1 MDVATDIRID
11 DFDLHDLTVCAD
23 GHGID
28 GIIQHEASGLF
39 DFTDIPSA
47 VRNALKRKTTIFS
60 RSGSHQSV
68 FLCKL
73 AVIRAEQS
81 NQRTAESTAV
91 FIDLLAGNRTVDQI
105 IFDCLAV
112 VSGNLYNCRILT
124 DIRKGYGIL
133 GIGELVVTVGG
144 KLLHIVASKRKVG
157 LNLCRSVLIQRD
169 DLNKTICGNGSA
181 AGRYDF
187 LGGKQPK
194 GNVLHF
200 TVIAN
205 AEALILL
212 DGLYKADLHLLT
224 LVLERSR
231 RFCYGNILTGIDKLD
246 AVGFRVEHHPV
257 GCCDLTHLIF
267 AKVEFTAHR
276 CAGCIGCNSVYDLAL
291 LISDSA
297 VLRDN
302 ILCGDDLI
310 DRTGKSTLFILR
322 LIDGRQFVSAFIY
335 AADDGN
341 AKEHLAGF
349 FHGDGAFLCHIGL
362 IHFYYRNPAFFCG
375 IILRDIE
382 VHGRFIED
390 IAVGSLHLDN
400 RVPLSKGQLF
410 RRNKR
415 TFCIGVEHIN
425 GGGRRVSEG
434 HCYGVA
440 IRVINLEACTGIRD
454 GLAGFCVLLHDFDE
468 AVKGCI
474 VDKVAISRPI
484 LRDEHIKVGHQ
495 FAAFPAGNLM
505 DGVDAVRHIL
515 GLGKAVFI
523 TGEIITLGVLGNL
536 VAACGFQVH
545 GKLCAA
551 FGCFDLRI
559 TVIGVLND
567 SDITLYDLLG
577 HIICRLIVLHGIK
590 LRLCTDLMDGGIKQ
604 ITLRG
609 SDFSHCPVV
618 IADILL
624 GNELPVFVGGVG
636 INKGFALIDA
646 VNSTGKRSVALCRAG
661 FSITFGNGHR
671 KLLQN
676 IEEAAV
682 RDLVPV
688 DRHRLRFGN
697 NIANGSVHFLHG
709 IRCGTGNE
717 NIFKGRH
724 AVCIGC
730 GILVHGNAGE

>member
-1 MDVATDIRID
+1 MDVSTDIPVD
-11 DFDLHDLTVCAD
+11 DFDLHDLPVCAD

-28 GIIQHEASGLF
+28 GVIQHEAGGLF
-39 DFTDIPSA
+39 DLTDIPSA
-47 VRNALKRKTTIFS
+47 VRNVLKRKTTIFS

-91 FIDLLAGNRTVDQI
+91 FIDLLAGNRTVDQLVFNSIPI
-105 IFDCLAV
+105 IDSDFHHRC
-112 VSGNLYNCRILT
+112 ILT
-124 DIRKGYGIL
+124 GIPKGYGIL

-144 KLLHIVASKRKVG
+144 KLLHIVAAKRQVG
-157 LNLCRSVLIQRD
+157 LDRCRAVLIECD
-169 DLNKTICGNGSA
+169 DLNQSVCGNGGA
-181 AGRYDF
+181 ADADDF
-187 LGGKQPK
+187 LGGIQPEGDVLQLAVCADAEQLIRFK
-194 GNVLHF
+194 GFH
-200 TVIAN
+200 
-205 AEALILL
+205 
-212 DGLYKADLHLLT
+212 KADFRRLT
-224 LVLERSR
+224 LVDKGGR

-322 LIDGRQFVSAFIY
+322 LIDGGQFVSAFIY
-335 AADDGN
+335 AADNGN

-375 IILRDIE
+375 IILRDVE

-390 IAVGSLHLDN
+390 IAVGSLYLDN
-400 RVPLSKGQLF
+400 RVSLSKGQLF
-410 RRNKR
+410 RRDKR

-434 HCYGVA
+434 HCYGITV
-440 IRVINLEACTGIRD
+440 RVINLESCAGVRN
-454 GLAGFCVLLHDFDE
+454 GLSGFCVLLHDLDE
-468 AVKGCI
+468 AVEGSVI
-474 VDKVAISRPI
+474 DKIAISRPI

-495 FAAFPAGNLM
+495 LAAFPAGNLM

-515 GLGKAVFI
+515 CLSKAVFI
-523 TGEIITLGVLGNL
+523 TGEIITLGILGNL
-536 VAACGFQVH
+536 VAASGFQIH
-545 GKLCAA
+545 RKLGTI

-559 TVIGVLND
+559 TVIGVLD
-567 SDITLYDLLG
+567 DGDIALCDLLG
-577 HIICRLIVLHGIK
+577 HIICRLIMLHGIK

-604 ITLRG
+604 IT
-609 SDFSHCPVV
+609 F
-618 IADILL
+618 
-624 GNELPVFVGGVG
+624 
-636 INKGFALIDA
+636 
-646 VNSTGKRSVALCRAG
+646 
-661 FSITFGNGHR
+661 
-671 KLLQN
+671 
-676 IEEAAV
+676 
-682 RDLVPV
+682 
-688 DRHRLRFGN
+688 
-697 NIANGSVHFLHG
+697 
-709 IRCGTGNE
+709 
-717 NIFKGRH
+717 
-724 AVCIGC
+724 
-730 GILVHGNAGE
+730 